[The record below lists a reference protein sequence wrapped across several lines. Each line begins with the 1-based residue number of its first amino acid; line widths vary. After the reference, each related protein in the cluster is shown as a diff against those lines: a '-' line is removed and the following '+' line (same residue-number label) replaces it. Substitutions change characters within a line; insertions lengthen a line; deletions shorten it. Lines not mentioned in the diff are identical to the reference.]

1 MGVQPASWDGLFER
15 ALACA
20 QLLGQ
25 RAFPKLKLTL
35 KSSGTHA
42 CEGASCQSG
51 LNARYGAGVSTAGG

>member
-1 MGVQPASWDGLFER
+1 MGVQPASWGGLFER

-42 CEGASCQSG
+42 CEGASYQSG
-51 LNARYGAGVSTAGG
+51 LRA